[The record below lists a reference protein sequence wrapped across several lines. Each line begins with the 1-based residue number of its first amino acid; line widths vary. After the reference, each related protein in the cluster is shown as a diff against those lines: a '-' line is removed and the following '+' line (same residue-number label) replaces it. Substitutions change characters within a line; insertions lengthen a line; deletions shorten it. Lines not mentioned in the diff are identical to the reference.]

1 MTSSQRRYLI
11 ATAPVTGAAIMIIEI
26 LGAKMLA
33 PYIGTSLFVW
43 TAQISVT
50 MIALAA
56 GYALGG
62 FIADRTASRVA
73 DVAVTAAA
81 TPRATR
87 RAERRANANAATN
100 ANAPSATNANS
111 PSAIITAPPRAT
123 TTTTIPPRGASAPLY
138 FCILGAAL
146 ALVIGTLIRESV
158 ALTCLQLGLRA
169 GSFLA
174 SCALFFVPLCLLATV
189 PPMLVRNLASGLDS
203 IGRVVGRL
211 SAISTIGSVLGTLAI
226 GYLLIPNFSNTTI
239 MLATA
244 AALALTALAYLLAWR
259 VTKPGAPL
267 FLAFAILAFSVPA
280 LLQRSLRLPSGNL
293 VEIHRANSSYGLLQV
308 LDDKDEGTR
317 YYLNDLLFQNIYD
330 PRARQSAAEFTYML
344 HGLARAYTPQIR
356 DVLCIGMGVGIVPMQ
371 FATEGAQV
379 DIVEIN
385 PAVVPIAEKYFDF
398 NPARIRT
405 LAINDGRPALAAS
418 KNLYDTII
426 LDAFLGDAP
435 PSHLM
440 TREAFAE
447 MKRHLRPDGTLV
459 INSFGSLDAGSDFFT
474 ASLEKTLAAVFA
486 TVRLCTNN
494 DGNNYYIATDRPDA
508 RPLRAP
514 DLSDVPSTLRDA
526 IAAIYKNERTT
537 TAATTATVATATVA
551 TTTAAITAT
560 TVAAVATV
568 PEAIVLTD
576 NYNPIEYYDAR
587 NRESNRRSL
596 LALLSPQPPQP
607 E

>member
-1 MTSSQRRYLI
+1 MTSSQRRYLV

-43 TAQISVT
+43 TAQIAVT

-56 GYALGG
+56 GYTLGG
-62 FIADRTASRVA
+62 FIADRTAPHP
-73 DVAVTAAA
+73 AASA
-81 TPRATR
+81 PRA
-87 RAERRANANAATN
+87 
-100 ANAPSATNANS
+100 ANAPHAATASRLAAPN
-111 PSAIITAPPRAT
+111 TAA
-123 TTTTIPPRGASAPLY
+123 APLY

-146 ALVIGTLIRESV
+146 ALVLGTLVREPV
-158 ALTCLQLGLRA
+158 ALACLNPRIGLRA

-174 SCALFFVPLCLLATV
+174 SCALFFIPLCLLATV
-189 PPMLVRNLASGLDS
+189 PPILVRNLAAGLDS
-203 IGRVVGRL
+203 IGRTVGRL

-226 GYLLIPNFSNTTI
+226 GYLLIPNFSNTVI

-244 AALALTALAYLLAWR
+244 AALALISLVYLLAWR
-259 VTKPGAPL
+259 ATKPAAPL
-267 FLAFAILAFSVPA
+267 FLVFAILAFSVPA
-280 LLQRSLRLPSGNL
+280 LLQPTLRIPGGNL
-293 VEIHRANSSYGLLQV
+293 AEIHRANSNYGLLQV
-308 LDDKDEGTR
+308 LDDKDQGLR
-317 YYLNDLLFQNIYD
+317 YYLNDLLFQNLYY
-330 PRARQSAAEFTYML
+330 PRTRQSAAEFTYML

-371 FATEGAQV
+371 FAAEGAQV

-398 NPARIRT
+398 DPARIRA
-405 LAINDGRPALAAS
+405 LAINDGRPYLASS
-418 KNLYDTII
+418 KNRYDAII

-447 MKRHLRPDGTLV
+447 MKRHLRPDGALV
-459 INSFGSLDAGSDFFT
+459 INSFGALDGGGDFFT
-474 ASLEKTLAAVFA
+474 ASLGKTLAAVFA
-486 TVRLCTNN
+486 TVRLYTNN

-514 DLSDVPSTLRDA
+514 DFSDVPPSLRDSV
-526 IAAIYKNERTT
+526 AAIYNGERPA
-537 TAATTATVATATVA
+537 AATTAPAAGNANLPIGPTAQS
-551 TTTAAITAT
+551 AA
-560 TVAAVATV
+560 
-568 PEAIVLTD
+568 PEAIILTD
-576 NYNPIEYYDAR
+576 NYNPVEYYDAR
-587 NRESNRRSL
+587 NREANRRAL
-596 LALLSPQPPQP
+596 LALLSPPA